1 MSSKKAQF
9 TFSSAENECLFPR
22 TFISYD
28 TFYFLLLVNFLGK
41 DRGNC
46 FLTHI
51 SLKFFMISRSR
62 KFAMQKDLKSHSSS
76 TAGSYLQPNCIQNF
90 SDKQQ
95 LSPFSHPVCLIHA
108 TTFTES
114 QSHAAITRLS
124 PQEAHRRT
132 IPVKSSQLNVIS
144 CSSPPFCHLHLSL
157 HWFRD
162 VQSTEIMRGIMERQ
176 IAEHLANT

>member
-1 MSSKKAQF
+1 MALAPATAGDIRDAGSISRSVRSPGGGHATQSSILAWRI
-9 TFSSAENECLFPR
+9 PM
-22 TFISYD
+22 
-28 TFYFLLLVNFLGK
+28 
-41 DRGNC
+41 DRGAWRATIHRVTKSRTQ
-46 FLTHI
+46 LLAHI

-62 KFAMQKDLKSHSSS
+62 KFTMQKDLKSHSSS

-95 LSPFSHPVCLIHA
+95 LSPLSLLMYLIHA

-114 QSHAAITRLS
+114 QSHAAVTRLS

-132 IPVKSSQLNVIS
+132 IPMKSSQLNVIS

-157 HWFRD
+157 H
-162 VQSTEIMRGIMERQ
+162 
-176 IAEHLANT
+176 